1 MAAIPK
7 PSSIRVVMLVSNDL
21 SIDGRVQK
29 EAQALADAGY
39 EVFVVGI
46 GTKVADSLKDK
57 PYTLVLTRPMYKGKP
72 LTPALGE
79 ERVFY
84 PVRVLANLTVGAYR
98 EKQWVKE
105 YNNSKYGVQVA
116 RPEMQSM
123 VESLKP
129 DIVHCH
135 DLDTLWA
142 GFNAA
147 QKCGSQL
154 VYDSHEIYLALHF
167 LSDLFKPDYAEIEA
181 EIFPQIDGFVTVSPE
196 VGQYLCKKYQSDIEP
211 VVTYNGGTHIV
222 EAARPIDGRI
232 KLFFQ
237 GAFAHD
243 RNNLELIEAMPE
255 IKQYATLTL
264 QGWGEDK
271 EAYEALIK
279 KLHLEDSV
287 FIIDP
292 CGPLEVVDSASN
304 FDVGVINS
312 KCIDEN
318 FSHTLPNKFFD
329 YMCAGLAIASTNL
342 PPIKKILDLEN
353 CGITYEQKGPQN
365 TAAALREIV
374 MNPDKIIAMKEA
386 SIAAAPKYAWP
397 AQAKKLQNLY
407 LDLEAQRSKR
417 K

>member
-1 MAAIPK
+1 MLGTQK
-7 PSSIRVVMLVSNDL
+7 THSTRVVMLVSNDL

-46 GTKVADSLKDK
+46 GSKVADSLKDK

-79 ERVFY
+79 EHIFYPIRVFT
-84 PVRVLANLTVGAYR
+84 NLTVGAYR
-98 EKQWVKE
+98 QKKWVSE
-105 YNNSKYGVQVA
+105 YNSSKYGIQVA
-116 RPEMQSM
+116 RPEMQSL
-123 VESLKP
+123 VESLNP
-129 DIVHCH
+129 DIVHSH

-142 GFNAA
+142 GYNAA
-147 QKCGSQL
+147 KKCGAQL
-154 VYDSHEIYLALHF
+154 VYDSHEIYLELHF

-196 VGQYLCKKYQSDIEP
+196 VGQYLCKKYNSDIEP

-222 EAARPIDGRI
+222 EAARPLDGRI
-232 KLFFQ
+232 KMFFQ

-243 RNNLELIEAMPE
+243 RNNLELIEAMPQLKE
-255 IKQYATLTL
+255 YATLTL

-304 FDVGVINS
+304 YDVGVINS

-318 FSHTLPNKFFD
+318 FRHTLPNKLFD
-329 YMCAGLAIASTNL
+329 YMCAGLAIASTDL
-342 PPIKKILDLEN
+342 PPIKKILEAEN
-353 CGITYEQKGPQN
+353 CGITYEQKGSAH
-365 TAAALREIV
+365 TAAVLKELV
-374 MNPDKIIAMKEA
+374 MNPDKIMTMKKA
-386 SIAAAPKYAWP
+386 SIAAAPLYAWP
-397 AQAKKLQNLY
+397 AQAKKLQDLY
-407 LDLEAQRSKR
+407 ARLEAQRATGK
-417 K
+417 